1 MDFASAVAIR
11 HSFPTPFTLIF
22 QHTFD
27 VSPAV
32 LGIVRELRTMVL
44 AGLVA
49 WSVVSIARLSVELR
63 RGRP

>member
-1 MDFASAVAIR
+1 MDFASTVALV
-11 HSFPTPFTLIF
+11 FPKPLILIL

-27 VSPAV
+27 VSPTV
-32 LGIVRELRTMVL
+32 LGIVRELRTCVL

-49 WSVVSIARLSVELR
+49 WSAVSVARLTIEPR